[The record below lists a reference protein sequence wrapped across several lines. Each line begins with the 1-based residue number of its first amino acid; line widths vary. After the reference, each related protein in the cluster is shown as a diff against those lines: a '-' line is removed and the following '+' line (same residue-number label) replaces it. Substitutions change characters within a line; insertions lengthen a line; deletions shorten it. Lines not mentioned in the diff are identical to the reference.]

1 MSSRTFIRHLRMP
14 EAAAGRVPALRRRAD
29 LEDLGP
35 ANRARAL
42 CRGAAVLHRDLLRVF
57 DLARRFALYAIATG
71 QRAPPYASP
80 QRTLALS
87 AGCATPKEPQNPV
100 LADGVRGEEGK
111 GWDFFLAPSKHAS
124 PVPKRPG
131 NRMRAELLSIGT
143 ELLLGEIVDTN
154 AAYLAGRLAL
164 LGIDCLHMQTVGDN
178 LGRAK
183 QAFER
188 ALARSDLVVATGGL
202 GPTED
207 DLTREAIAAA
217 LGETPSVDPALE
229 AELVAWFSG
238 RGLVMPERNR
248 KQAWLIPSARALP
261 NPNGTAP
268 GWDVKRDGKRIV
280 AMPGVPREMTPMWES
295 VEPSLTG
302 GGALRW
308 RTLKLLGIGESAVE
322 EKLAELVH
330 STSPTVATYAKN
342 DGVHVRVAD
351 KASAP
356 EEADRHVAEME
367 RAIRARLGEYV
378 WGTDDETLPSVI
390 GRRLEARKWR
400 LAVAES
406 LSAGGIPPAPAAAP
420 RPAPR

>member
-1 MSSRTFIRHLRMP
+1 MST
-14 EAAAGRVPALRRRAD
+14 
-29 LEDLGP
+29 
-35 ANRARAL
+35 
-42 CRGAAVLHRDLLRVF
+42 
-57 DLARRFALYAIATG
+57 
-71 QRAPPYASP
+71 
-80 QRTLALS
+80 
-87 AGCATPKEPQNPV
+87 K
-100 LADGVRGEEGK
+100 
-111 GWDFFLAPSKHAS
+111 
-124 PVPKRPG
+124 
-131 NRMRAELLSIGT
+131 AELLSIGT
-143 ELLLGEIVDTN
+143 ELLLGQIVDTN
-154 AAYLAGRLAL
+154 ANYLAGRLAL

-217 LGETPSVDPALE
+217 LGET
-229 AELVAWFSG
+229 
-238 RGLVMPERNR
+238 
-248 KQAWLIPSARALP
+248 
-261 NPNGTAP
+261 
-268 GWDVKRDGKRIV
+268 
-280 AMPGVPREMTPMWES
+280 
-295 VEPSLTG
+295 
-302 GGALRW
+302 
-308 RTLKLLGIGESAVE
+308 AVE

-351 KASAP
+351 KASTP

-406 LSAGGIPPAPAAAP
+406 LSAGDIARSLADAPDAARWFARAVV
-420 RPAPR
+420 RPASNAETLENEGRRLGI